1 MINRSKNLDRC
12 YILRLKFDI
21 NFLNTRKESIIKL
34 VYKISLKILIFH
46 STHIIKSLHFNQ
58 FFTCI
63 WFKLAWYSYYCCW
76 DSSCWDISNQFLLS
90 FNRII
95 TNISQHYNSILI
107 ICQSIL
113 LSKCIYIFHWFIKTC
128 RNGRSST
135 LKFGIYQSFQLL
147 QICIIDKLAWNNC
160 SSSIMKD
167 N

>member
-34 VYKISLKILIFH
+34 VYKICLKILIFH

-63 WFKLAWYSYYCCW
+63 WFKLAWYSYYCRW
-76 DSSCWDISNQFLLS
+76 DSSCWDICNQFLLS

-95 TNISQHYNSILI
+95 TNICQHYNSILI
-107 ICQSIL
+107 IFQSIL

-147 QICIIDKLAWNNC
+147 QICIIDKLAWNHC
-160 SSSIMKD
+160 SRSIVKD